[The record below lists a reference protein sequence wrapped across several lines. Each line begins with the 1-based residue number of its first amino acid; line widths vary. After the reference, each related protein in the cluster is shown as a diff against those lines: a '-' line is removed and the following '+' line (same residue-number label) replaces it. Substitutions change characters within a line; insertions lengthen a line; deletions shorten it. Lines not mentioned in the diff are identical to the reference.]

1 MDALKDLTYCNT
13 SASVQPQSQQ
23 TLQMFSVCTAD
34 SCCEFTWSHIT
45 VTQRQGADGGLE
57 DGHQTALHRAAVV
70 GNRDAIS
77 ALIHGSCAL
86 DLQDKEGNTA
96 LHEVSWHGFSSCVKL
111 LVKAGAD
118 VQVKNK
124 AGNTPLHLACQN
136 GHSQTAR
143 VLLLGGAMPD
153 SKNNAGDT
161 CLHMAARYN
170 HLAMIKILV
179 ASFCSV
185 AEKNQIGDTALH
197 VAAALNHKKTVNL
210 LLEAGADVNIK
221 NNAGHTALDRARD
234 NNNRDLAI
242 LLAKSNQVQRFAR
255 GRTVRKRRDV
265 LRAQRRTQS
274 LPRVHSSREKDCT
287 EVAED
292 TNNSDQVHQTE
303 RKTATLS
310 PGTRRKIR
318 SPRRQLE
325 HVFRREYQLHE
336 RGSPSQRI
344 KPSSPSSQEE
354 EEAPGRV
361 YQLYTLYRD
370 KDGQIKQAP
379 ANDCHCKPLIKTL
392 ENKLKAAK
400 MEIRSEIHTVQEE
413 INCRLGRIE
422 HKNKHQIK
430 VLEKLTQERVL
441 AEGMECHYRINQR
454 ATLERM
460 EGERKQQVAASNA
473 VKSWCM
479 SKIQDLEVRMPA
491 ETQNYKL
498 LRSPSVDQSLVD
510 SDPEGLPLLSLIS
523 EGSSSSL
530 ATYVNV
536 LPSPGAGPNNDG
548 KSLEFGDAR
557 GRRYFEMKLN
567 GSSGEYRNLA
577 APSMVKHKPLSR
589 KLATADPKWHRAE
602 EQEVDVSKCRSDKG
616 DELCDS
622 SGSSSLSTSS
632 KRFNTSDTEP
642 APGPAQQ
649 HSRHLKER
657 IQAHHAQTLQSNTMK
672 TLEVTFTQERA
683 NLHAMEVTQR
693 FFETV
698 STQLERWY
706 ERKIQEAQKVAEE
719 KALQDRASLLE
730 RISILEEE
738 LQKLRTNTNT
748 NS

>member
-1 MDALKDLTYCNT
+1 M
-13 SASVQPQSQQ
+13 
-23 TLQMFSVCTAD
+23 
-34 SCCEFTWSHIT
+34 
-45 VTQRQGADGGLE
+45 
-57 DGHQTALHRAAVV
+57 GHQTALHRAAVV

-77 ALIHGSCAL
+77 ALIHGGCAL

-111 LVKAGAD
+111 LVKAGAN

-124 AGNTPLHLACQN
+124 AGNTPLHLVCQN

-153 SKNNAGDT
+153 SKNNACDT
-161 CLHMAARYN
+161 CLHIAARYN
-170 HLAMIKILV
+170 HLAMIKILLG
-179 ASFCSV
+179 SFCSV

-210 LLEAGADVNIK
+210 LLEAGADANIK
-221 NNAGHTALDRARD
+221 NNTGHTALDKARD
-234 NNNRDLAI
+234 NNNRDLAT

-255 GRTVRKRRDV
+255 GKTVRKRRDV
-265 LRAQRRTQS
+265 LWAQRRTQS

-292 TNNSDQVHQTE
+292 TNNSDQVYQPE

-336 RGSPSQRI
+336 RGSPSQRV
-344 KPSSPSSQEE
+344 KHSSPSSQEE
-354 EEAPGRV
+354 EQAPGKA

-392 ENKLKAAK
+392 ENKLKATK
-400 MEIRSEIHTVQEE
+400 MEMRSEIHTVQEE

-422 HKNKHQIK
+422 QKNKHQIK
-430 VLEKLTQERVL
+430 VLEKLTQERVS
-441 AEGMECHYRINQR
+441 AERMECHYQINQR

-460 EGERKQQVAASNA
+460 EGERKQQVAATNA

-491 ETQNYKL
+491 ESQYYKL
-498 LRSPSVDQSLVD
+498 LRSPSADQSLVD

-523 EGSSSSL
+523 EESSSSL

-567 GSSGEYRNLA
+567 GSSDEYHNLT
-577 APSMVKHKPLSR
+577 APSTVKHKPLSR

-602 EQEVDVSKCRSDKG
+602 VQEVGVSKSRSDKE
-616 DELCDS
+616 DELCNS
-622 SGSSSLSTSS
+622 SASSSLSTSS
-632 KRFNTSDTEP
+632 KRFNDSKTEP
-642 APGPAQQ
+642 APGPAWK
-649 HSRHLKER
+649 HSRHLKDR
-657 IQAHHAQTLQSNTMK
+657 IKAHHAQTQQSNTMK
-672 TLEVTFTQERA
+672 TLEVFSQRPVEATFTQERA
-683 NLHAMEVTQR
+683 NLHAMEVTQH

-706 ERKIQEAQKVAEE
+706 ERKIQEAQKVAEQ

-730 RISILEEE
+730 RINMLEEE
-738 LQKLRTNTNT
+738 LQKLRTDTNT

>member
-1 MDALKDLTYCNT
+1 M
-13 SASVQPQSQQ
+13 
-23 TLQMFSVCTAD
+23 
-34 SCCEFTWSHIT
+34 
-45 VTQRQGADGGLE
+45 
-57 DGHQTALHRAAVV
+57 GHQTALHRAAVV

-77 ALIHGSCAL
+77 ALIHGGCAL

-111 LVKAGAD
+111 LVKAGAN

-124 AGNTPLHLACQN
+124 AGNTPLHLVCQN

-153 SKNNAGDT
+153 SKNNACDT
-161 CLHMAARYN
+161 CLHIAARYN
-170 HLAMIKILV
+170 HLAMIKILLG
-179 ASFCSV
+179 SFCSV

-210 LLEAGADVNIK
+210 LLEAGADANIK
-221 NNAGHTALDRARD
+221 NNTGHTALDKARD
-234 NNNRDLAI
+234 NNNRDLAT

-255 GRTVRKRRDV
+255 GKTVRKRRDV
-265 LRAQRRTQS
+265 LWAQRRTQS

-292 TNNSDQVHQTE
+292 TNNSDQVYQPE

-336 RGSPSQRI
+336 RGSPSQRV
-344 KPSSPSSQEE
+344 KHSSPSSQEE
-354 EEAPGRV
+354 EQAPGKA

-392 ENKLKAAK
+392 ENKLKATK
-400 MEIRSEIHTVQEE
+400 MEMRSEIHTVQEE

-422 HKNKHQIK
+422 QKNKHQIK
-430 VLEKLTQERVL
+430 VLEKLTQERVS
-441 AEGMECHYRINQR
+441 AERMECHYQINQR

-460 EGERKQQVAASNA
+460 EGERKQVAATNA

-491 ETQNYKL
+491 ESQYYKL
-498 LRSPSVDQSLVD
+498 LRSPSADQSLVD

-523 EGSSSSL
+523 EESSSSL

-567 GSSGEYRNLA
+567 GSSDEYHNLT
-577 APSMVKHKPLSR
+577 APSTVKHKPLSR

-602 EQEVDVSKCRSDKG
+602 VQEVGVSKSRSDKE
-616 DELCDS
+616 DELCNS
-622 SGSSSLSTSS
+622 SASSSLSTSS
-632 KRFNTSDTEP
+632 KRFNDSKTEP
-642 APGPAQQ
+642 APGPAWK
-649 HSRHLKER
+649 HSRHLKDR
-657 IQAHHAQTLQSNTMK
+657 IKAHHAQTQQSNTMK
-672 TLEVTFTQERA
+672 TLEVFSQRPVEATFTQERA
-683 NLHAMEVTQR
+683 NLHAMEVTQH

-706 ERKIQEAQKVAEE
+706 ERKIQEAQKVAEQ

-730 RISILEEE
+730 RINMLEEE
-738 LQKLRTNTNT
+738 LQKLRTDTNT

>member
-1 MDALKDLTYCNT
+1 KTTMNLSLFLANGC
-13 SASVQPQSQQ
+13 V
-23 TLQMFSVCTAD
+23 FV
-34 SCCEFTWSHIT
+34 FF
-45 VTQRQGADGGLE
+45 QGD
-57 DGHQTALHRAAVV
+57 QTALHRAAVV

-77 ALIHGSCAL
+77 ALIHGGCAL

-96 LHEVSWHGFSSCVKL
+96 LHEVSWHGFSSRVKL
-111 LVKAGAD
+111 LVKAGAN

-136 GHSQTAR
+136 GHSQTAG

-161 CLHMAARYN
+161 CLHIAARYN
-170 HLAMIKILV
+170 HLAMIKILL

-221 NNAGHTALDRARD
+221 NN
-234 NNNRDLAI
+234 
-242 LLAKSNQVQRFAR
+242 
-255 GRTVRKRRDV
+255 
-265 LRAQRRTQS
+265 
-274 LPRVHSSREKDCT
+274 
-287 EVAED
+287 
-292 TNNSDQVHQTE
+292 
-303 RKTATLS
+303 
-310 PGTRRKIR
+310 
-318 SPRRQLE
+318 LE
-325 HVFRREYQLHE
+325 LVFRREYQLHE
-336 RGSPSQRI
+336 RGSPSQRV
-344 KPSSPSSQEE
+344 KHSSPSSQEE
-354 EEAPGRV
+354 EEAPGKA

-400 MEIRSEIHTVQEE
+400 MEMWSEIHTVQEE
-413 INCRLGRIE
+413 INCRLGGIKQ
-422 HKNKHQIK
+422 KNKHQIK
-430 VLEKLTQERVL
+430 VLEKLTQERVS

-454 ATLERM
+454 ATLERT
-460 EGERKQQVAASNA
+460 EAATNA

-491 ETQNYKL
+491 ETQYYKL

-523 EGSSSSL
+523 EESSSSQ

-548 KSLEFGDAR
+548 KS
-557 GRRYFEMKLN
+557 
-567 GSSGEYRNLA
+567 EYNNLT

-589 KLATADPKWHRAE
+589 KLATADPKWQRAE
-602 EQEVDVSKCRSDKG
+602 VQE
-616 DELCDS
+616 
-622 SGSSSLSTSS
+622 
-632 KRFNTSDTEP
+632 RFNDSETEP
-642 APGPAQQ
+642 APGPAWK
-649 HSRHLKER
+649 HSRHLKDR
-657 IQAHHAQTLQSNTMK
+657 IKAHHAQTQQSNTIK
-672 TLEVTFTQERA
+672 TMEVFSQRPVEATFTQERA
-683 NLHAMEVTQR
+683 NLHAVEVTER

-706 ERKIQEAQKVAEE
+706 ERKIQEAQKVAEQ

-730 RISILEEE
+730 RINTLEEE

-748 NS
+748 NSS